1 MLSSDFQWLNRE
13 GDVLQKAFHPDLG
26 EFLTLTEV
34 QLRPDPRIPK
44 RVRAYTALAEERY
57 NLPVY
62 PVVVNILPPSR
73 KVDPSINSYSYEILG
88 LQIRQDYR
96 VINLWEIDAEI
107 VLQQPLIT
115 LLPFVPILRGGGQES
130 MLQRAVILLRE
141 QEPLRELE
149 PLLAFFAGFVLETQV
164 VQQIMRW
171 DMTVLR
177 ESPWYN
183 QFLEEGLQQGLQQG
197 QLELVN
203 RLLNKRLG
211 AISWTLQA
219 KVTDLPLE
227 KLQNLGEALL
237 DMQSMTDLES
247 WLDNSGS

>member
-1 MLSSDFQWLNRE
+1 M
-13 GDVLQKAFHPDLG
+13 
-26 EFLTLTEV
+26 
-34 QLRPDPRIPK
+34 
-44 RVRAYTALAEERY
+44 
-57 NLPVY
+57 
-62 PVVVNILPPSR
+62 
-73 KVDPSINSYSYEILG
+73 
-88 LQIRQDYR
+88 
-96 VINLWEIDAEI
+96 
-107 VLQQPLIT
+107 
-115 LLPFVPILRGGGQES
+115 PILRGGGQES

-164 VQQIMRW
+164 IQQIMRW